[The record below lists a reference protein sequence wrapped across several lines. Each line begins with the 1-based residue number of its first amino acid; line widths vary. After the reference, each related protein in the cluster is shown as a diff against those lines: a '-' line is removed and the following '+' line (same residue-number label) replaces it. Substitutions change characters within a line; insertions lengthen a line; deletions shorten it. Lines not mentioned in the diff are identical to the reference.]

1 VTGLT
6 DGTTYFFRVAAM
18 NLIGAGSYSTPSS
31 GVTPVGTQSALPTM
45 TIDRTTLNYGATVTA
60 GALTTHTAP
69 QIVQLTQSGS
79 GTVTWTATSSVPWL
93 TVSPT
98 SGTGS
103 AALTISVDASSGM
116 PSFGAVGGN
125 ISVTTTGT
133 SNHPGGVSV
142 TLLLFAPGTS
152 TAPFGSFD
160 TPTDGTTGVNGSI
173 AVTGWALDDEGVS
186 AVRILRDPVAG
197 ETPGQLVMIG
207 NATFVDGARPDVA
220 AANPTRPNRFRAGW
234 GYLML
239 TNMLPNLGNGTFK
252 LYAYADDVDGHST
265 LLGTKTITCDNADAV
280 APFGAIDTP
289 GQGATVSGIVANFG
303 WVLSRGTTRAD
314 PPGGGTVTVVID
326 GAAVGSPSGWTSRSD
341 LSALF
346 PVSQYSGVNTA
357 LGVYAFDTT
366 TMADGVH
373 TISWYVTDS
382 AGNSAGI
389 GSRFF
394 SVFNG
399 NGTSSVV
406 AASMSAPVMSTALV
420 AATPTVETLPTD
432 TGGLSVRRGAA
443 PDAPV
448 TDVGPDAT
456 GGSSLTIE
464 ELEPVTFTIGGSAA
478 GDYTGYLRGADGLTR
493 LPLGSRFDAAT
504 RQFTWHPGPGFVGR
518 YDLVF
523 VRSLDGKPVAE
534 RDVTITV
541 LPKGWL
547 LSPRVV
553 IDAPQGSR
561 PIRGE
566 VLVAGWAFDGRA
578 ADGTGIDAVEV
589 WAYPDDGTSPIYLGH
604 ATIGGSRPD
613 VAAVYGE
620 RAGSTGFGL
629 IVRPMA
635 VGGYTL
641 AVFGRSTVTGT
652 FLPAT
657 TVHIDVR

>member
-1 VTGLT
+1 
-6 DGTTYFFRVAAM
+6 
-18 NLIGAGSYSTPSS
+18 
-31 GVTPVGTQSALPTM
+31 
-45 TIDRTTLNYGATVTA
+45 
-60 GALTTHTAP
+60 
-69 QIVQLTQSGS
+69 
-79 GTVTWTATSSVPWL
+79 
-93 TVSPT
+93 
-98 SGTGS
+98 
-103 AALTISVDASSGM
+103 
-116 PSFGAVGGN
+116 
-125 ISVTTTGT
+125 
-133 SNHPGGVSV
+133 
-142 TLLLFAPGTS
+142 
-152 TAPFGSFD
+152 
-160 TPTDGTTGVNGSI
+160 
-173 AVTGWALDDEGVS
+173 
-186 AVRILRDPVAG
+186 
-197 ETPGQLVMIG
+197 
-207 NATFVDGARPDVA
+207 
-220 AANPTRPNRFRAGW
+220 
-234 GYLML
+234 
-239 TNMLPNLGNGTFK
+239 
-252 LYAYADDVDGHST
+252 
-265 LLGTKTITCDNADAV
+265 
-280 APFGAIDTP
+280 
-289 GQGATVSGIVANFG
+289 
-303 WVLSRGTTRAD
+303 
-314 PPGGGTVTVVID
+314 
-326 GAAVGSPSGWTSRSD
+326 
-341 LSALF
+341 
-346 PVSQYSGVNTA
+346 
-357 LGVYAFDTT
+357 
-366 TMADGVH
+366 
-373 TISWYVTDS
+373 
-382 AGNSAGI
+382 
-389 GSRFF
+389 
-394 SVFNG
+394 
-399 NGTSSVV
+399 
-406 AASMSAPVMSTALV
+406 MSTALV